1 MLAALAALWPKLAFW
16 ALMLPIGIAAIS
28 GSDYDKQ
35 MMLITLLYGL
45 SVLPVLI
52 VPEVK
57 HFK

>member
-1 MLAALAALWPKLAFW
+1 
-16 ALMLPIGIAAIS
+16 MLPIGIAAIS

-35 MMLITLLYGL
+35 MMLIALLYGL